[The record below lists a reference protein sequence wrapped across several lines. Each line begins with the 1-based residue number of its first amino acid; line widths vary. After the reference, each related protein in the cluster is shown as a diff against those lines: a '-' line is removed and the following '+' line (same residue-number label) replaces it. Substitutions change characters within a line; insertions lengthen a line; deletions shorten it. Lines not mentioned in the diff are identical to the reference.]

1 MLQSSTTYT
10 YRVQSYTSFG
20 LSPRSDEVTVTTIGK
35 KSRGGKRG
43 G

>member
-20 LSPRSDEVTVTTIGK
+20 LSPRSDEVTVTTIAK